1 MGLAQLRDP
10 PGAACRPCGR
20 RRPNNSLALRARYPN
35 WSNPKV
41 QDPSMFG
48 SKFLFAWQVCLSS
61 KSVRGVCVCIYSL
74 YYKGVRKSKFLTKF
88 APYVAIIMCHFAL
101 GLDSTF
107 EREEER
113 RGEVLSRRLGS
124 GVVPAGAGPR
134 SASWMRPRGGLPRS
148 VHGRHLVLMEAEL
161 FGFEAQAGDAVGH
174 VHPLG
179 GRRGPA
185 GAVGR
190 HSAAGGAGRNE
201 ARPPGAPTPRRLPS
215 PHRLLP
221 LRASPTRAVKALR
234 HFYVAGRMW
243 EPLEVCARRP
253 CRWLLESW
261 EPKGPAPPPAPRCG
275 KGQHEARRA
284 PGGDQP
290 LPGPK
295 THGGCSAGGRG
306 CAARDGVGSQNKPGC
321 ALVPSS
327 FDPQEAP
334 RVLSSGTGLPRSWG
348 RSLPRCPVPVGACTH
363 LYGEVLVQE
372 RYSGLSAVGRGAM
385 GCSMAASWL

>member
-1 MGLAQLRDP
+1 MGLAQLCDP

-88 APYVAIIMCHFAL
+88 APYVAIIMCHFGL

-113 RGEVLSRRLGS
+113 RGEVLSRRVGS

-134 SASWMRPRGGLPRS
+134 SASWVRPRGGLPRS

-179 GRRGPA
+179 GRRGPT

-201 ARPPGAPTPRRLPS
+201 ARPRSPR
-215 PHRLLP
+215 
-221 LRASPTRAVKALR
+221 
-234 HFYVAGRMW
+234 
-243 EPLEVCARRP
+243 
-253 CRWLLESW
+253 
-261 EPKGPAPPPAPRCG
+261 APPA
-275 KGQHEARRA
+275 
-284 PGGDQP
+284 
-290 LPGPK
+290 
-295 THGGCSAGGRG
+295 
-306 CAARDGVGSQNKPGC
+306 SQ
-321 ALVPSS
+321 PSS
-327 FDPQEAP
+327 AAP
-334 RVLSSGTGLPRSWG
+334 S
-348 RSLPRCPVPVGACTH
+348 
-363 LYGEVLVQE
+363 
-372 RYSGLSAVGRGAM
+372 
-385 GCSMAASWL
+385 